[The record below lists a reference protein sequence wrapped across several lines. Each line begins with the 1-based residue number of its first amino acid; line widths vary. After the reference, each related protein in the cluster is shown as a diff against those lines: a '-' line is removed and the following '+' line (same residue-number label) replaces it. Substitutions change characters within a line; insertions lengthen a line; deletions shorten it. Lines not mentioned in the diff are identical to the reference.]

1 MVPSA
6 EVKAVEPKP
15 KKIRHAANK
24 ATGAQDTAG
33 PPIIKIFDNGAKGRN
48 QPVQCKLGDLR
59 EVQEKNQV
67 ARQLRRRGQRG
78 TGRLVRE
85 SPPIL
90 RRNRSV
96 QATHNPHG
104 RGRVT

>member
-59 EVQEKNQV
+59 EVQEKIKSRDNF
-67 ARQLRRRGQRG
+67 AAAANAGLAGWCANRHPFFAEIEACKQLI
-78 TGRLVRE
+78 
-85 SPPIL
+85 IL
-90 RRNRSV
+90 TAEAV
-96 QATHNPHG
+96 
-104 RGRVT
+104 